1 MSEERNTP
9 DEGTPQ
15 VDDGYEAPAVE
26 TVLTA
31 EELEREIQYAGVPM
45 SVP

>member
-1 MSEERNTP
+1 MSEKQNTP
-9 DEGTPQ
+9 DEGTPP

-31 EELEREIQYAGVPM
+31 EELEREIHYAGVPI